1 MGLVP
6 IYINTFY
13 ALNNFIFIL
22 LFRIHQE
29 VYFVQVYSQAVLLP
43 RGEYMEHGLWLCV
56 VFLERL
62 LWSFISGSACLL
74 SRFSRVQLFAT
85 LWTIAHKA
93 PLSIGFS
100 RQEYWSGLPCPT
112 PADLPNP
119 EKLKLHLLCLLHRQ
133 ARSLTLAPPGKPSK
147 WQKVMDKES
156 SLSTRTR
163 TTIRWSIEHLYIPSL
178 FLYLGKFKVWR

>member
-1 MGLVP
+1 MGLFP

-13 ALNNFIFIL
+13 ALNNYIFIP

-29 VYFVQVYSQAVLLP
+29 VYFVQVYSQAVLSP
-43 RGEYMEHGLWLCV
+43 WGECVKRGLWLCV

-62 LWSFISGSACLL
+62 LWSFLSDSACSL
-74 SRFSRVQLFAT
+74 SQFSRVQLFAA

-100 RQEYWSGLPCPT
+100 RQEYWSGLPCPS

-119 EKLKLHLLCLLHRQ
+119 EAEAALLCLLHRQ
-133 ARSLTLAPPGKPSK
+133 AGSLLLAPHAKPSK
-147 WQKVMDKES
+147 WQRVMDKKS

-163 TTIRWSIEHLYIPSL
+163 TRTTVRASLQSISVLVS
-178 FLYLGKFKVWR
+178 GKI